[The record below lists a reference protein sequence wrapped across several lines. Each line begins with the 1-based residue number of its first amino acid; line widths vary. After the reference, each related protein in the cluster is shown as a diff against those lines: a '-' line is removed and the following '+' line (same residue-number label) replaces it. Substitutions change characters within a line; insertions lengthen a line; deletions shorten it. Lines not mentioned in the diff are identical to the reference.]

1 MGHVGLWQK
10 TNLRDQAALWAS
22 PSFLASSFFAQI
34 IPVLQVFG
42 LQERAPES
50 TPWKILKKV
59 MGECPAVSEL
69 SGETTPVAKG
79 MLSFNLRQDARLD
92 GWFRH
97 EMNVVLTQQEQHTKS
112 TPRRLQ
118 VRTASAEII
127 QAT

>member
-1 MGHVGLWQK
+1 MWASGK
-10 TNLRDQAALWAS
+10 KKNLRDQAALWAS